1 MAVHTAKRVVPQ
13 RIKAFVSLTETK
25 AFLMETMKQGFVQN
39 AGLADFWY
47 CLAEKEMFGF
57 VIRDKQ
63 TNIFS
68 AHTRSIDSVN
78 GIQPR
83 INIYGSVCRDLR
95 KLAREIRGNVTKPCR
110 TDKG

>member
-13 RIKAFVSLTETK
+13 RIKAFVSLIETE
-25 AFLMETMKQGFVQN
+25 AFLMEMDVKYRFFQN

-47 CLAEKEMFGF
+47 CQAEKEMFGF

-68 AHTRSIDSVN
+68 ATQEASI
-78 GIQPR
+78 P
-83 INIYGSVCRDLR
+83 
-95 KLAREIRGNVTKPCR
+95 
-110 TDKG
+110 

>member
-1 MAVHTAKRVVPQ
+1 
-13 RIKAFVSLTETK
+13 
-25 AFLMETMKQGFVQN
+25 METMKPGFVQN

-68 AHTRSIDSVN
+68 ATQQEASI
-78 GIQPR
+78 P
-83 INIYGSVCRDLR
+83 
-95 KLAREIRGNVTKPCR
+95 
-110 TDKG
+110 

>member
-63 TNIFS
+63 TNNFS
-68 AHTRSIDSVN
+68 ATQQEASI
-78 GIQPR
+78 P
-83 INIYGSVCRDLR
+83 
-95 KLAREIRGNVTKPCR
+95 
-110 TDKG
+110 